1 MDTLHYLWIGLTHI
15 FTWTDMAMLVAGLLV
30 GMAVS
35 VMPGLGLVMGVV
47 LALPF
52 TYRMSIEPSI
62 ILLTAIYVS
71 GTYAGC
77 FTAILYRIPG
87 EPMDVPLLWDGYSM
101 AQKGEPEKALGWAL
115 VAALT
120 GGLFSSAVM
129 VALAVPMSRVALSFG
144 PPDYFAAVLFGLT
157 TVVALAG
164 SSLINAFISL
174 FIGLLVATVGVD
186 PIYGAFRYTFHSSI
200 LENGIPY
207 VMVLVGMYGLGE
219 VFNRLGQGLKLEGQ
233 PKTET
238 RVKTHFPSWHDLWE
252 IRRTFVRSSLL
263 GTLLGIV
270 PGAGA
275 TVTSFVSYGVEKQ
288 YGERRK
294 QLGTGLPEG
303 IVAPQ
308 VGSTASV
315 AGHMIPLL
323 TLGIPGSGA
332 TAVILAA
339 FLLHGIQPGPMLFTD
354 PQSKAVVYTILASLF
369 VGVIGMCLLGFFW
382 IRVVVKVLRIPQAV
396 LSAIVVLF
404 CIVGAYANRNSVSD
418 VWVIVVFGVL
428 GYLFEKLRFP
438 ISPMV
443 LGVILGP
450 LAENSYM
457 QTMISYH
464 NHWTIFFRSPLS
476 GTLMTLSIIA
486 LVYPIVR
493 LLLEKRREALTPSGS
508 RRIEART

>member
-1 MDTLHYLWIGLTHI
+1 MDTLHFLSIGLAHI
-15 FTWTDMAMLVAGLLV
+15 FIAQNFMVLVIGLLV

-35 VMPGLGLVMGVV
+35 IMPGLGLVMGVV

-87 EPMDVPLLWDGYSM
+87 EPMDVPLLWDGYAM
-101 AQKGEPEKALGWAL
+101 AQAGQPAKALGWAL
-115 VAALT
+115 VAALV

-129 VALAVPMSRVALSFG
+129 VALAVPMSKIALRFG
-144 PPDYFAAVLFGLT
+144 PPDYFAAVFFGLT

-164 SSLINAFISL
+164 TSLVNSFISL
-174 FIGLLVATVGVD
+174 FVGLLVGTVGVD
-186 PIYGAFRYTFHSSI
+186 PIYGSYRFSFGSPI

-219 VFNRLGQGLKLEGQ
+219 VFNRLGQGLKLHGA
-233 PKTET
+233 PVVET
-238 RVKTHFPSWHDLWE
+238 RVKTEFPSPSELWS
-252 IRRTFVRSSLL
+252 IRGTFLRSSLL

-275 TVTSFVSYGVEKQ
+275 TITSFISYGVEKQ
-288 YGERRK
+288 YGTRRDR
-294 QLGTGLPEG
+294 LGSGLPEG

-339 FLLHGIQPGPMLFTD
+339 FLLHGVQPGPMLFTD
-354 PQSKAVVYTILASLF
+354 PASKTVVYTILASLF
-369 VGVIGMCLLGFFW
+369 VGVIGMCVVGFFW

-418 VWVIVVFGVL
+418 VWLIALFGVL
-428 GYLFEKLRFP
+428 GYLFEKLNFP
-438 ISPMV
+438 IAPMV

-450 LAENSYM
+450 LAENAYM
-457 QTMISYH
+457 QTMLSYH
-464 NHWTIFFRSPLS
+464 NDWTVFFREGLS
-476 GTLMTLSIIA
+476 GTLMTVA
-486 LVYPIVR
+486 LLAMFYPLVR
-493 LLLEKRREALTPSGS
+493 HLLLKRQRA
-508 RRIEART
+508 RRMRGTAP

>member
-1 MDTLHYLWIGLTHI
+1 MDTLHFLGIGLAHI
-15 FTWTDMAMLVAGLLV
+15 FTQQNFTVLVIGLLV

-35 VMPGLGLVMGVV
+35 IMPGLGLVMGVV

-52 TYRMSIEPSI
+52 TYRMPIEPSI

-87 EPMDVPLLWDGYSM
+87 EPMDVPLLWDGYAM
-101 AQKGEPEKALGWAL
+101 AKAGQPAKALGWAL

-129 VALAVPMSRVALSFG
+129 VALAVPMSNIALSFG
-144 PPDYFAAVLFGLT
+144 PPDYFAAVFFGLT

-164 SSLINAFISL
+164 TSLVNSFISL
-174 FIGLLVATVGVD
+174 FIGLLVGTVGVD
-186 PIYGAFRYTFHSSI
+186 PIYGAYRFSFGSPI
-200 LENGIPY
+200 LENGVSY

-219 VFNRLGQGLKLEGQ
+219 VFNRLGQGLALHGA
-233 PKTET
+233 PAVET
-238 RVKTHFPSWHDLWE
+238 RVKTAFPSLSELWA
-252 IRRTFVRSSLL
+252 IRGTFLRSSLL

-275 TVTSFVSYGVEKQ
+275 TITSFISYGVEKQ
-288 YGERRK
+288 YGKRRDR
-294 QLGTGLPEG
+294 LGSGLPEG

-339 FLLHGIQPGPMLFTD
+339 FLLHGVQPGPMLFTD
-354 PQSKAVVYTILASLF
+354 PASKTVVYTILASLF
-369 VGVIGMCLLGFFW
+369 VGVIGMCVLGFFW

-404 CIVGAYANRNSVSD
+404 CIVGAYADRNSVSD
-418 VWVIVVFGVL
+418 VWIIAIFGVL

-438 ISPMV
+438 IAPMV

-450 LAENSYM
+450 LAENAYM
-457 QTMISYH
+457 QTMLSYH
-464 NHWTIFFRSPLS
+464 NDWTVFFREGLS
-476 GTLMTLSIIA
+476 GTLMVISLLA
-486 LVYPIVR
+486 MCYPFVR
-493 LLLEKRREALTPSGS
+493 HQLLQRQR
-508 RRIEART
+508 ARAVRVVQR

>member
-1 MDTLHYLWIGLTHI
+1 MDTLHFLSIGLAHI
-15 FTWTDMAMLVAGLLV
+15 FIAQNFMVLVIGLLV

-35 VMPGLGLVMGVV
+35 IMPGLGLVMGVV

-87 EPMDVPLLWDGYSM
+87 EPMDVPLLWDGYAM
-101 AQKGEPEKALGWAL
+101 AQAGQPAKALGWAL
-115 VAALT
+115 VAALV

-129 VALAVPMSRVALSFG
+129 VALAVPMSRIALRFG
-144 PPDYFAAVLFGLT
+144 PPDYFAAVFFGLT

-164 SSLINAFISL
+164 TSLVNSFISL
-174 FIGLLVATVGVD
+174 FVGLLVGTVGVD
-186 PIYGAFRYTFHSSI
+186 PIYGSYRFSFGSPI

-219 VFNRLGQGLKLEGQ
+219 VFNRLGHGLKLHGA
-233 PKTET
+233 PAVET
-238 RVKTHFPSWHDLWE
+238 RVKTEFPAPSELWS
-252 IRRTFVRSSLL
+252 IRGTFMRSSLL

-275 TVTSFVSYGVEKQ
+275 TITSFISYGVEKQ
-288 YGERRK
+288 YGSRRER
-294 QLGTGLPEG
+294 LGSGLPEG

-339 FLLHGIQPGPMLFTD
+339 FLLHGVQPGPMLFTD
-354 PQSKAVVYTILASLF
+354 PASKTVVYTILASLF
-369 VGVIGMCLLGFFW
+369 VGVIGMCIVGFFW

-418 VWVIVVFGVL
+418 VWLIALFGVL
-428 GYLFEKLRFP
+428 GYLFEKLNFP
-438 ISPMV
+438 IAPMV

-450 LAENSYM
+450 LAENAYM
-457 QTMISYH
+457 QTMLSYH
-464 NHWTIFFRSPLS
+464 NDWTVFFREGLS
-476 GTLMTLSIIA
+476 GTLMTVA
-486 LVYPIVR
+486 LLAMFYPLVR
-493 LLLEKRREALTPSGS
+493 HLLLKRQR
-508 RRIEART
+508 ARSMRGTAS

>member
-1 MDTLHYLWIGLTHI
+1 MDTLHFLQIGFSHI
-15 FTWTDMAMLVAGLLV
+15 FTIENFSMLVTGLLV

-35 VMPGLGLVMGVV
+35 IMPGLGLVMGVV

-101 AQKGEPEKALGWAL
+101 TKRGQAAKALGWAL
-115 VAALT
+115 VAALV
-120 GGLFSSAVM
+120 GGLFSSTVM
-129 VALAVPMSRVALSFG
+129 VALAGPLSHIALSFG
-144 PPDYFAAVLFGLT
+144 SPDYFAAVFLGVT

-164 SSLINAFISL
+164 ASLVNSFISL
-174 FIGLLVATVGVD
+174 FIGLLIATVGVD
-186 PIYGAFRYTFHSSI
+186 PVYGAYRFTFNSSI
-200 LENGIPY
+200 LENGVPY

-219 VFNRLGQGLKLEGQ
+219 VFNRLGQGLKLHDT

-238 RVKTHFPSWHDLWE
+238 RVKTDFPSLRELWA
-252 IRRTFVRSSLL
+252 IRRTILRSSLL
-263 GTLLGIV
+263 GSLLGIV

-275 TVTSFVSYGVEKQ
+275 TITSFISYGVEKQ
-288 YGERRK
+288 FGERREK
-294 QLGTGLPEG
+294 LGSGLPEG

-308 VGSTASV
+308 IGSTASV

-339 FLLHGIQPGPMLFTD
+339 FLLHGVQPGPMLFTD
-354 PQSKAVVYTILASLF
+354 PSSKAVVYTILASLF

-382 IRVVVKVLRIPQAV
+382 IRVVIKVLKIPQAV

-404 CIVGAYANRNSVSD
+404 CMVGAYANRNSVSD
-418 VWVIVVFGVL
+418 VWVIAIFGVL
-428 GYLFEKLRFP
+428 GYIFEQLRFP
-438 ISPMV
+438 TSPMV

-457 QTMISYH
+457 QTMIGFH
-464 NHWTIFFRSPLS
+464 NDWTVFFRRPLS
-476 GTLMTLSIIA
+476 GTLMAISFAALS
-486 LVYPIVR
+486 YPFLR
-493 LLLEKRREALTPSGS
+493 HQMQKRRRS
-508 RRIEART
+508 RAA